1 VRHCSLSFVRGVP
14 VLIVVVAAVAL
25 APGAQALPI
34 VDDVFQPEPP
44 PPNQPPPEP
53 QPTPPPPS
61 EKGKKPKAK
70 RLSNERTVSRW
81 AYVIHATAARRNPS
95 RRSKRIKKL
104 RTYTPD
110 GTPEVVL
117 ALSQRR
123 AAGGRLWVRVRLPM
137 RPNGKK
143 GWVPRSRLGSFRT
156 VRTRLWIDRKRF
168 VAKLY
173 RRGRVVWRTRI
184 GVGKSHWPT
193 PRGRFY
199 VRERLIP
206 VERNSIYGAFAFGTS
221 AYSPVL
227 TDWPGGGMVGIH
239 GTNQPGLI
247 PGRISHGCVRVRN
260 RPISRLR
267 RLMPLGTPIRIVG

>member
-1 VRHCSLSFVRGVP
+1 ML
-14 VLIVVVAAVAL
+14 VVVAALAL
-25 APGAQALPI
+25 APAAQALPV
-34 VDDVFQPEPP
+34 VDEVFKPEPAP
-44 PPNQPPPEP
+44 PETGPVEP
-53 QPTPPPPS
+53 QPAPPPAPK
-61 EKGKKPKAK
+61 KGQRPKAR
-70 RLSNERTVSRW
+70 RLSNERTLSRW
-81 AYVIHATAARRNPS
+81 AYVLRATVARRAPS
-95 RRSKRIKKL
+95 RRSRRIKKL

-110 GTPEVVL
+110 GTPELVL
-117 ALSQRR
+117 VLSQRR
-123 AAGGRLWVRVRLPM
+123 ASGGRLWVRVRLPM
-137 RPNGKK
+137 RPNGRK

-156 VRTRLWIDRKRF
+156 VRTRLWIDRRRF
-168 VAKLY
+168 IAKLY
-173 RRGRVVWRTRI
+173 RRGHVVWRTSI
-184 GVGKSHWPT
+184 GVGRPAWPT

-267 RLMPLGTPIRIVG
+267 RLMPLGTPIRVVG